1 MSHVVPPSASHS
13 LVFIAFYLLSFTAS
27 RGASSLRRRG
37 GGTTSAR
44 IPLRSSWLP
53 RPPPD
58 ASFEENVWDSV
69 LQGLEPPSMDPAQF
83 VTAARNRLVA
93 NESARQ
99 RLLEA
104 ASRAFSQAHRE
115 ADPIL
120 MTMSGMNNSA
130 SFAATLPP
138 EDLLRAASANVAIYQ
153 PTWADPTT
161 LVTSNLATSS
171 TSTRSARS
179 AAAAAATNSYGIE
192 VSGGG
197 GDGTVGHPVAHVPL
211 GGAEG
216 RAIRAEPPFPRT
228 ESSHLFDPFHLSPS
242 SSNDS
247 GNLFDGLAEMGFTS
261 SNVPQPHSQVFGF
274 RVVFDH
280 PTAMLN
286 EDDATQQR
294 GANLGGCFLVGVT
307 SSSFTSYSESSALQQ
322 SNVFWGIEDHG
333 QICEGTRVTHAS
345 SERATG
351 GGGGRSTARSR
362 LQAEA
367 HIFGVDLVGS
377 RGDTSDTTPV
387 AVPMNAQG
395 VLFGAREVVT
405 VVCDLDS
412 RTMTFWRDETL
423 LGTLVANLPRTGN
436 LHPVAVPFNAGVAVA
451 ITGLNM
457 DPLPL

>member
-1 MSHVVPPSASHS
+1 MA
-13 LVFIAFYLLSFTAS
+13 
-27 RGASSLRRRG
+27 
-37 GGTTSAR
+37 
-44 IPLRSSWLP
+44 
-53 RPPPD
+53 RPPPHLD

-69 LQGLEPPSMDPAQF
+69 LQGLEPPSMDPSQF

-120 MTMSGMNNSA
+120 MTMSGTNNSA
-130 SFAATLPP
+130 SFAVTLPP

-179 AAAAAATNSYGIE
+179 AAAAAAANSYGIE
-192 VSGGG
+192 VSGG
-197 GDGTVGHPVAHVPL
+197 DVAVGHPVAHVPL

-228 ESSHLFDPFHLSPS
+228 ESSHLFDPFHLSPT

-247 GNLFDGLAEMGFTS
+247 GNLFDSMTDVRFT
-261 SNVPQPHSQVFGF
+261 SNVPLHSHVFGF

-286 EDDATQQR
+286 EEDATQQR

-307 SSSFTSYSESSALQQ
+307 SSSFISFNEPSALQQ

-333 QICEGTRVTHAS
+333 QIFEGTLVGHAS
-345 SERATG
+345 SDRTA
-351 GGGGRSTARSR
+351 GGGRGTARSR

-367 HIFGVDLVGS
+367 RIFGVDLVGGRS
-377 RGDTSDTTPV
+377 GGETVDTSPV

-412 RTMTFWRDETL
+412 RSMTFWRDETL

-436 LHPVAVPFNAGVAVA
+436 LHPVVVPFNAGVAVA